1 MQIFVE
7 KILYKEVKRI
17 SSRIEDTSHLLD
29 INNDN
34 LNHSV
39 LSKNYVLVS
48 FDVVNTFLCIDNES
62 TIKAVEQVLWNT
74 KYFHVTHILE
84 YHMFLF
90 LV

>member
-48 FDVVNTFLCIDNES
+48 FDVVNMFLCIDNES

>member
-48 FDVVNTFLCIDNES
+48 FDVVNMFLCIDNES
-62 TIKAVEQVLWNT
+62 TIKAAEQVLWNT

>member
-48 FDVVNTFLCIDNES
+48 FDVVN
-62 TIKAVEQVLWNT
+62 
-74 KYFHVTHILE
+74 
-84 YHMFLF
+84 MF
-90 LV
+90 VY